1 VRGVTSLAHGIHHIL
16 DKKDTLSLIKLGIK
30 VDSAMGVAIIGGG
43 GNQPTFGR
51 QTQSSNAG
59 SSDTGAAAA
68 PNTYEE
74 MQGGALFKLE
84 KGMDVK
90 AITSD
95 RPSPNVQTFLSYID
109 RDVATGLE
117 VPIEF
122 IWDSSSLGGS
132 GNRFILKKAERKFAD
147 RQALIARVKR
157 RIRNYVIAKGIKNF
171 GLPYVDDWWKVRFQ
185 FPSRITVDVGRE
197 ADANREDV
205 YAGLRTEQSDY
216 EERGEDFYEARNDI
230 QEAADDLL
238 LRATQ
243 LVQKYGKDGLTL
255 EMAIQMM
262 VKRGNSGSQP
272 ANQQNAKQPQDK
284 GAK

>member
-1 VRGVTSLAHGIHHIL
+1 
-16 DKKDTLSLIKLGIK
+16 
-30 VDSAMGVAIIGGG
+30 
-43 GNQPTFGR
+43 
-51 QTQSSNAG
+51 
-59 SSDTGAAAA
+59 
-68 PNTYEE
+68 